1 MKLNY
6 DSYLS
11 RLYRWFYLT
20 DNMPNNLCPY
30 FWKLVIML
38 ILILPT
44 AIISLPIILIETIK
58 KEEFT
63 TYSERFGLSFI
74 AYVLIIA
81 LISIGAAACWP
92 WFTYS
97 KNSFLDNCAHLG
109 VMMFV
114 FGFAY
119 GIYSLL
125 KWIFNSISDRITYTT
140 NDEGRKVY
148 RERRE
153 PRPNIIVEFIKAKY
167 EKNCPRVEWFNQ
179 K

>member
-11 RLYRWFYLT
+11 RLYRWFYLADT
-20 DNMPNNLCPY
+20 MPNNLCPY

-44 AIISLPIILIETIK
+44 AIISLPVILIEILK

-63 TYSERFGLSFI
+63 TYGERFGLSFI

-81 LISIGAAACWP
+81 LISLGAAACWP
-92 WFTYS
+92 WFTYE
-97 KNSFLDNCAHLG
+97 KESFFDFCAHLG
-109 VMMFV
+109 TMMFV
-114 FGFAY
+114 FGFVY

-125 KWIFNSISDRITYTT
+125 KWIFNSIRDRIVYTT
-140 NDEGRKVY
+140 NNEGRKVY
-148 RERRE
+148 RPSRE
-153 PRPNIIVEFIKAKY
+153 PRPNIIIEFIKAKY
-167 EKNCPRVEWFNQ
+167 EKNCPRLEWFNQ